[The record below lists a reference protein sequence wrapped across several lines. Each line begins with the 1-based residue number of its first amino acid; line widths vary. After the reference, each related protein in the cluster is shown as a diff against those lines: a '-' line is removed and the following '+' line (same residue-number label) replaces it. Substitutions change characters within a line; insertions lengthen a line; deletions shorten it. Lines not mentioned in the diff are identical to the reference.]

1 MPVTTQ
7 ITGTVVLPDGSAPL
21 NGFIHFTPIGWD
33 GPADGGV
40 KPPAARSFP
49 LGPAGGLV
57 DVTLI
62 PTTGSM
68 REMPYRIEISHYNP
82 ATLAVERTDLGLIS
96 VPEVAEGD
104 SVSIRSL
111 LSDPGVIPTAPD
123 VLAQV
128 TAKAI
133 EVDADRAAAQAA
145 RTATEAA
152 AATAETDR
160 LAAEAA
166 RIGAEA
172 ALDDVQTA
180 AATVGTYASTAA
192 GLSGTASGQ
201 RFWAP
206 TGEYLQLYTNSAGSA
221 VAVAN
226 AVLPLKA
233 YFDGRFSDTSDPWA
247 VTTADGFLVM
257 RAASDATI
265 RMNWPLRVGASV
277 IAETAGQLRLGS
289 LYVADAPAVTG
300 LQFVTG
306 DGFVLL
312 SAANMLNTISME

>member
-1 MPVTTQ
+1 MPDLSR
-7 ITGTVVLPDGSAPL
+7 ISGSVVLPDGSVPYD
-21 NGFIHFTPIGWD
+21 GRIHFTPAGWD
-33 GPADGGV
+33 SPAVGGV
-40 KPPAARSFP
+40 QPPATRSFT
-49 LGPAGGLV
+49 LGPSGGLV
-57 DVTLI
+57 DVYLS
-62 PTTGSM
+62 PSTTSM
-68 REMPYRIEISHYNP
+68 REMPYRVSVTHFNVATRAIESAN
-82 ATLAVERTDLGLIS
+82 LGLIS

-123 VLAQV
+123 ALAQV
-128 TAKAI
+128 TAKAL

-265 RMNWPLRVGASV
+265 RVNWPLRVGASV

-306 DGFVLL
+306 DGFVLF